1 MEILQIEAIK
11 TLIEHSPGTLTIAC
25 GGGGIPVARVP
36 ANPQTLIGV
45 EAVID
50 KVKSEIIYSDS
61 NPKKYMMPIHLFFF
75 YFHPFLLLYFCSF
88 QRSRM
93 LAELSLPTKLR
104 QTDTLF

>member
-11 TLIEHSPGTLTIAC
+11 TLLEHSPGTLPIAC

-50 KVKSEIIYSDS
+50 KVE
-61 NPKKYMMPIHLFFF
+61 
-75 YFHPFLLLYFCSF
+75 
-88 QRSRM
+88 
-93 LAELSLPTKLR
+93 
-104 QTDTLF
+104 

>member
-50 KVKSEIIYSDS
+50 KVKSEIIYNDS
-61 NPKKYMMPIHLFFF
+61 YPNKYMMRIHLS
-75 YFHPFLLLYFCSF
+75 LLF
-88 QRSRM
+88 
-93 LAELSLPTKLR
+93 LSLLIVLFLFIS
-104 QTDTLF
+104 TL

>member
-11 TLIEHSPGTLTIAC
+11 TLLEHAPGSLPIAC

-50 KVKSEIIYSDS
+50 KVKIRYNNYS
-61 NPKKYMMPIHLFFF
+61 NPNKYTMRIRLFFLF
-75 YFHPFLLLYFCSF
+75 SSLLTVLFLFIS
-88 QRSRM
+88 
-93 LAELSLPTKLR
+93 
-104 QTDTLF
+104 TL